1 LDYWSDKG
9 CRRIIEL
16 HSHDS
21 DLGVVSLAI
30 SRPYHV
36 LLAVNREARY
46 ETSKADGEEF
56 ITVKAR
62 YTSRRQTHST
72 AAFEVCVNFTRDTFL
87 ISNRFENRES
97 RSRSRD
103 EALPSTF
110 VNFIDKTACALITQ
124 LHLVVVKAKVN
135 IQSLPSLAPFQSL
148 ESLGSLQQTPRL
160 TAHCGNVCQ
169 DGSK

>member
-62 YTSRRQTHST
+62 YTSRR
-72 AAFEVCVNFTRDTFL
+72 
-87 ISNRFENRES
+87 
-97 RSRSRD
+97 
-103 EALPSTF
+103 
-110 VNFIDKTACALITQ
+110 
-124 LHLVVVKAKVN
+124 
-135 IQSLPSLAPFQSL
+135 
-148 ESLGSLQQTPRL
+148 
-160 TAHCGNVCQ
+160 
-169 DGSK
+169 

>member
-9 CRRIIEL
+9 CRRIIVL

-46 ETSKADGEEF
+46 ETPKADGREF

-110 VNFIDKTACALITQ
+110 VNFIDKTACA
-124 LHLVVVKAKVN
+124 
-135 IQSLPSLAPFQSL
+135 
-148 ESLGSLQQTPRL
+148 
-160 TAHCGNVCQ
+160 
-169 DGSK
+169 